1 MENLVV
7 LDTETTGLNPLTDRI
22 IAIGFWHVNKF
33 VKFVSND
40 EKEMLEN
47 FWKFISENKISKL
60 IGFNINFDWTF
71 LKLRSMKYGI
81 KIKYFKKYEER
92 VDLRRLLNSEPRAK
106 GTLTDYCTFL
116 GIDIPGEDISGKEVP
131 KVWEAH
137 QNGDNNALPRIVE
150 HLQLDVLRTKAL
162 YDKILESGMI

>member
-1 MENLVV
+1 MENIIV

-22 IAIGFWHVNKF
+22 ITIGLWHVNKF

-47 FWKFISENKISKL
+47 FWKFISEHEISKL

-81 KIKYFKKYEER
+81 KIRYFKKYEER
-92 VDLRRLLNSEPRAK
+92 VDLRRILNSEPRAK
-106 GTLTDYCTFL
+106 GTLTDYCVRSSALTYLEKIFLERTFQRY
-116 GIDIPGEDISGKEVP
+116 GKHTKTVTLTHSP
-131 KVWEAH
+131 
-137 QNGDNNALPRIVE
+137 
-150 HLQLDVLRTKAL
+150 VLLNTC
-162 YDKILESGMI
+162 S